1 MPLTIQDSN
10 NNGDVCEV
18 RSAIWT
24 FVLAKHQLICQL
36 VSTCKSVTFFNCPTY
51 HSLLLPHMTIIH
63 SDGTSMVKMFIIW
76 KKRPAPFQNWLN
88 DNGVFVESDIHQ
100 TVKFKSEVESEYT
113 WVQFRPQRWS
123 IFQSD
128 GMVNVFFQATIEFN
142 GFSMVLTTLDHHHW
156 MFFEGPTIGI
166 NGFSMVFKILR
177 AMVNDGLDVPL
188 NLKSAFRIN
197 LRQNTN
203 FLHTT

>member
-1 MPLTIQDSN
+1 MLMYWNLITGWLTQAAEEGISTN
-10 NNGDVCEV
+10 IIREHSIEV
-18 RSAIWT
+18 R
-24 FVLAKHQLICQL
+24 
-36 VSTCKSVTFFNCPTY
+36 CKWWNIY
-51 HSLLLPHMTIIH
+51 WKSLLELNWWQPFRNDMIQSLLRSKP
-63 SDGTSMVKMFIIW
+63 SDC
-76 KKRPAPFQNWLN
+76 
-88 DNGVFVESDIHQ
+88 
-100 TVKFKSEVESEYT
+100 
-113 WVQFRPQRWS
+113 FRPQRWS

-128 GMVNVFFQATIEFN
+128 GMVNVFFQATIDFN

-177 AMVNDGLDVPL
+177 AMVNDGLDVHL

-197 LRQNTN
+197 LRKNTN